1 MAGSGS
7 ALLTK
12 GNVYNHM
19 GNVYNHMATVRGTA
33 AQITS
38 RDTITH
44 TQYEKV
50 NSYLTAPSPNQHGT
64 QTNNVF
70 CTVQY
75 NVGFTGWAY
84 IGTHVQSCLQ
94 QTK

>member
-1 MAGSGS
+1 MFLHKIATPPVYGQWVAGSGS

-12 GNVYNHM
+12 

-44 TQYEKV
+44 T
-50 NSYLTAPSPNQHGT
+50 H
-64 QTNNVF
+64 
-70 CTVQY
+70 TV
-75 NVGFTGWAY
+75 
-84 IGTHVQSCLQ
+84 
-94 QTK
+94 